1 MSEEPSRADLVE
13 LSRRRLAAVNRRD
26 IDAVM
31 SFFADEPVW
40 DMSPINMGIFE
51 GRAAIRGALE
61 TWWETFDGFVS
72 ELDEVADLGN
82 GVLFQVVTQRGRL
95 DGSDGEIRQRSAR
108 VLVLVDNLIERLTSF
123 NDIDDARSV
132 AERLAEERD

>member
-1 MSEEPSRADLVE
+1 MSKEPTSPDLAE

-31 SFFADEPVW
+31 SFFAADPVW

-72 ELDEVADLGN
+72 ELDEVLDLGH
-82 GVLFQVVTQRGRL
+82 GVLFQSVTQRGRL
-95 DGSDGEIRQRSAR
+95 AGSEGEIRQRSAR
-108 VLVLVDNLIERLTSF
+108 VFVLVDSLIERLTSF
-123 NDIDDARSV
+123 NDIDEARSV
-132 AERLAEERD
+132 AERLAEERG